1 MNRPLALLRPEPGW
15 SASAAA
21 ARAAGL
27 EVVGHPLFDAAPLAW
42 SPPEDDFDGLLIGS
56 AAVFAHGGPSLA
68 GLRALPVHAVGEATA
83 AAARAAGF
91 EVARTGAGGLQ
102 ALLDASAG
110 QPARYL
116 RLGGEERV
124 PLAPHQGHNVVEC
137 AVYRLIPRLLE
148 PAFAEALGARRTVV
162 ALHSA
167 AAARHFAAEIDRLGI
182 ARDGLLLLALG
193 TRVAREAGRGWAAL
207 HTPDAPH
214 DAALLAK
221 AAALCK

>member
-1 MNRPLALLRPEPGW
+1 MSRPLVLLRPEPGW

-27 EVVGHPLFDAAPLAW
+27 EVIGHPLFDAQPMPW
-42 SPPEDDFDGLLIGS
+42 SLPGGDYDGLLVGS
-56 AAVFAHGGPSLA
+56 ATVFAQGGPLLA

-83 AAARAAGF
+83 KAARAAGF
-91 EVARTGAGGLQ
+91 EVVRTGAGGLQ

-116 RLGGEERV
+116 RLGGAERV
-124 PLAPHQGHNVVEC
+124 ELASHPGQRVTEC
-137 AVYRLIPRLLE
+137 TVYRMVPRQLDPVLTS
-148 PAFAEALGARRTVV
+148 ALATAAPVV

-167 AAARHFAAEIDRLGI
+167 AIARQFTAEVERLGVP
-182 ARDGLLLLALG
+182 RGGLFLLALG
-193 TRVAREAGRGWAAL
+193 PRVAREAGLGWAAVHL
-207 HTPDAPH
+207 ADAPSA
-214 DAALLAK
+214 AALLAK